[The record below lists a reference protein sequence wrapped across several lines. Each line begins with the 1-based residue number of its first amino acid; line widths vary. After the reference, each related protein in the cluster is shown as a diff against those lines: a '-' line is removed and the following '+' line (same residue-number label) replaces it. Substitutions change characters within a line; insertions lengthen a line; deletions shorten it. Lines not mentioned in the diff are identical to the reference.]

1 MERFKMGIES
11 WQIEVAKEAQNDSIK
26 LGRAGLKSKV
36 EKLKAILEENPF
48 QNPPAYK
55 KLTGHANRY
64 SRRIDIKHR
73 LEYEVY
79 KNERIVK
86 ILRMWAHYSDN

>member
-1 MERFKMGIES
+1 MGIGS
-11 WQIEVAKEAQNDSIK
+11 WHIAVTKEAQNDSIK
-26 LGRAGLKSKV
+26 LGREGLKSKV

-48 QNPPAYK
+48 QNPPPYK
-55 KLTGHANRY
+55 KLVGSSNRY

-73 LEYEVY
+73 LEYEIY

-86 ILRMWAHYSDN
+86 ILRMWSHYGDN